1 MGIQNGLN
9 RIKLL
14 IYANTG
20 LSGKIKDVI
29 DDIINNEDITCVVPT
44 EASTSLLEDVKET
57 NFGGEYD
64 PINNWTDFDK
74 TFNLLLSLS
83 GVKTNAE
90 QNKKERQTRTEITS
104 KDLFTEQCK
113 YTSNQMRDIAIDECK
128 EIFGLNLSYK
138 DVVEEKI
145 KEETI
150 EYAKAFTG
158 GEGGEGLKKSQNQKD
173 DFKNTGVKK

>member
-1 MGIQNGLN
+1 MVE
-9 RIKLL
+9 
-14 IYANTG
+14 NT
-20 LSGKIKDVI
+20 
-29 DDIINNEDITCVVPT
+29 
-44 EASTSLLEDVKET
+44 
-57 NFGGEYD
+57 D

-128 EIFGLNLSYK
+128 EIFGLNLSYE

-150 EYAKAFTG
+150 EYAKALYTAIAAG
-158 GEGGEGLKKSQNQKD
+158 GAAVVLVIVVIVLIGCGAAPGSQPHVVPENQPYIVPENQPMMAAEPEINRK
-173 DFKNTGVKK
+173 